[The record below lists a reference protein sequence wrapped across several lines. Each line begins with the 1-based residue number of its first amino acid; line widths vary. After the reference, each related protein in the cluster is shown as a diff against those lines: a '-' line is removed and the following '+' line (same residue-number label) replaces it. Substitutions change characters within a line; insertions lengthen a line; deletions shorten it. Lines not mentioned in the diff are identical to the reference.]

1 VNSKKELYS
10 KLIPKV
16 NALID
21 KEVNIISN
29 LANISAILKEELQ
42 CMWVGFYIVED
53 EKLVVGPFQGP
64 VACTTIAFGRG
75 VCGKCWETQQSII
88 VDDVNKYPD
97 HIACSAESN
106 SEIVIPVFDS
116 NKKLQMVLDVDS
128 VNFKAFD
135 EEDKEGLES
144 IATLITALL

>member
-1 VNSKKELYS
+1 MNSKKELYS